1 MAASEW
7 TPAFVQEY
15 LRVLAGLEIDADEA
29 RALLPAIQSQAASL
43 AHLDQFALSEV
54 RSSLAFDPTVP
65 YR

>member
-1 MAASEW
+1 MAASEL

-29 RALLPAIQSQAASL
+29 RALLPAIRSQGDAL
-43 AHLDQFALSEV
+43 AHLDQFDLSEV
-54 RSSLAFDPTVP
+54 RSSLAFDPTMP